1 MKRRILMPVRTVA
14 EWGGVHEWT
23 IDAASALIREGHSV
37 TFVGSGDTFEER
49 ARGTGA
55 GFLNVD
61 WSRWEIALPTLFDAT
76 EVQDADLIFAHAPQ
90 ARMLALEVSKETGA
104 DVVVMVHGAYHDHM
118 YSWSHLVS
126 GILAAS
132 PSLVHFCQRFGRVE
146 PWKVSSVPNAAPD
159 SLFVRETV
167 PFDARVS
174 EGVAH
179 VTTAARLSH
188 DKEPQIDVALEAMS
202 IGASI
207 RPDLRWKL
215 DVYGD
220 GPARPIFES
229 RYRAGLSGIPRA
241 SVEFHGW
248 VSPEEMPEIMRNS
261 ILCVAAG
268 MGAVR
273 CLASGTVC
281 VGSGAR
287 SNVGVQTDRNLRAG
301 VWSNFGDHGV
311 MRFQPTPVGPDLH
324 QLLRASHYEDAVN
337 VSRNVLRRTHS
348 QTVVDGTMLS
358 ALGC

>member
-1 MKRRILMPVRTVA
+1 MNRRILMPVRTVA

-23 IDAASALIREGHSV
+23 VDAASALIREGHSV
-37 TFVGSGDTFEER
+37 TFIGSGEVFEQR
-49 ARGTGA
+49 ARATGA

-61 WSRWEIALPTLFDAT
+61 WTSWESEVPTLSDT
-76 EVQDADLIFAHAPQ
+76 PEVQSTDLIFAHAPE
-90 ARMLALEVSKETGA
+90 ARMLALELSKQNGV

-118 YSWSHLVS
+118 YGWSHLVS

-159 SLFVRETV
+159 SLFKREVV
-167 PFDARVS
+167 PFNARV
-174 EGVAH
+174 EDGVAH

-188 DKEPQIDVALEAMS
+188 DKVPQIDVALEVIS
-202 IGASI
+202 VGSSI
-207 RPDLRWKL
+207 RPDLMWKL

-220 GPARPIFES
+220 GPARSTFES
-229 RYRAGLSGIPRA
+229 RYRAGLSGVRGA
-241 SVEFHGW
+241 DVEFHGW
-248 VSPEEMPEIMRNS
+248 VPPEEMQEIMRS
-261 ILCVAAG
+261 SVVCVAAG

-273 CLASGTVC
+273 CVAAGTLC

-287 SNVGVQTDRNLRAG
+287 SNVGVQTHTNLRG
-301 VWSNFGDHGV
+301 GIWSNFGDHGV
-311 MRFQPTPVGPDLH
+311 MRFRASPVGPDLR
-324 QLLRASHYEDAVN
+324 QLLRAEHYEDAVT

-348 QTVVDGTMLS
+348 QSVVDGTMLS